1 MKKYELIT
9 EDTIGVANSTLY
21 RIRALKDFADVKAG
35 DLGGYVEAE
44 RNLSHAGDC
53 WLYGRAK
60 VYENAIVWGDAKVE
74 DFACVCG
81 NARVFGDAYIYD
93 DARIYGNARV
103 YGGAQVYG
111 DAALFGDCTVSEQAH
126 VYGEACVSG
135 RASVG
140 YTARVSGNDAI
151 IWFASVSDELNI
163 LTVYCGRDE
172 MLCSMNG
179 LSASL
184 LMLSYNHR
192 GRIYELL
199 EEAARLKLADAQS
212 KISGK

>member
-21 RIRALKDFADVKAG
+21 RIRALRDFADVKAG
-35 DLGGYVEAE
+35 DLGGYVESEA
-44 RNLSHAGDC
+44 NLSQIGDC

-60 VYENAIVWGDAKVE
+60 AYENAMVWGDARVE
-74 DFACVCG
+74 DFACVFG
-81 NARVFGDAYIYD
+81 NAEVLGDAKVYD
-93 DARIYGNARV
+93 NARIYGNAKV
-103 YGGAQVYG
+103 FGGAQVYD

-126 VYGEACVSG
+126 VYGDAVISG

-140 YTARVSGNDAI
+140 YTARVSGNNAI
-151 IWFASVSDELNI
+151 IWFASVSDRLNI
-163 LTVYCGRDE
+163 LTVYCGRE
-172 MLCSMNG
+172 ELLCSMNG
-179 LSASL
+179 DSASL
-184 LMLSYNHR
+184 RMLSYNHK
-192 GRIYELL
+192 GRVYELL

>member
-21 RIRALKDFADVKAG
+21 RIRALRDFDDVKAG
-35 DLGGYVEAE
+35 DIGGYVEAE

-53 WLYGRAK
+53 WLYDNA
-60 VYENAIVWGDAKVE
+60 VAYENAIVWGDVRVEDSACVFGNAEVLGDAKVY
-74 DFACVCG
+74 G
-81 NARVFGDAYIYD
+81 N
-93 DARIYGNARV
+93 ARIYGNAKV
-103 YGGAQVYG
+103 FGGAQVYG
-111 DAALFGDCTVSEQAH
+111 DAALFGDCTVSEYAH

-151 IWFASVSDELNI
+151 IWFASVSDKLNI
-163 LTVYCGRDE
+163 LTVYCGREE

-179 LSASL
+179 DSASL
-184 LMLSYNHR
+184 RMLSYRHE
-192 GRIYELL
+192 GRVYELL